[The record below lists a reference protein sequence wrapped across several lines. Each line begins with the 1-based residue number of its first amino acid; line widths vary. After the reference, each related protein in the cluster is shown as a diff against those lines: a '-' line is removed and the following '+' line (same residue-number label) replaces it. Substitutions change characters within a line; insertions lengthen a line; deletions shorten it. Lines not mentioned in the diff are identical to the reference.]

1 MNIKF
6 ISMDQDVIDNY
17 PVLPT
22 KKVLPK
28 WFKEL
33 PTEKFAYPL
42 GSTLPTI
49 KKCMPAT
56 DMLTSGYII
65 QNVIDVDV
73 IKEKTQGNFVENRIK
88 VKDTKYAPEAH
99 RFEMCPVKNP
109 DSGTDKQHWIKLK
122 NPWLV
127 RTPPGYSCLF
137 IQPVYEF
144 NPNLRLLS
152 GIVDTDTFD
161 LPVEFPGWIVNDHI
175 IKAGQPL
182 MQVIPFKR
190 EDWNMSMEF
199 TDTHDP
205 KMTDELRYKDLFH
218 VKKKFN

>member
-109 DSGTDKQHWIKLK
+109 DSGTDKQHWIKIK

-205 KMTDELRYKDLFH
+205 KMTDDLRYKDLFH

>member
-109 DSGTDKQHWIKLK
+109 DSGNDKQHWIKLK

-205 KMTDELRYKDLFH
+205 KMTEELRYKDLFH

>member
-161 LPVEFPGWIVNDHI
+161 LPVEFPGWIVNDHV

-190 EDWNMSMEF
+190 EDWNMTMEF

-205 KMTDELRYKDLFH
+205 KMTDDLRYKDLFH

>member
-1 MNIKF
+1 
-6 ISMDQDVIDNY
+6 
-17 PVLPT
+17 
-22 KKVLPK
+22 
-28 WFKEL
+28 
-33 PTEKFAYPL
+33 
-42 GSTLPTI
+42 
-49 KKCMPAT
+49 MPAT

-109 DSGTDKQHWIKLK
+109 DSRTDKQHWIKLK

-161 LPVEFPGWIVNDHI
+161 LPVEFPGWIVNDHV

-190 EDWNMSMEF
+190 EDWNMTMEF

-205 KMTDELRYKDLFH
+205 KMTDDLRYKDLFH

>member
-17 PVLPT
+17 PVVPA
-22 KKVLPK
+22 KKLLPK
-28 WFKEL
+28 WFKDL
-33 PTEKFAYPL
+33 PTEKFVYPL

-65 QNVIDVDV
+65 QNVTHVDV
-73 IKEKTQGNFVENRIK
+73 IKEKVQGNFVENRIK
-88 VKDTKYAPEAH
+88 VKNNQYAPEAH

-109 DSGTDKQHWIKLK
+109 DKQHWIKLK

-137 IQPVYEF
+137 IQPIYEF

-175 IKAGQPL
+175 IKAGEPL

-190 EDWNMSMEF
+190 EDWRMSMEF
-199 TDTHDP
+199 TDTHTP
-205 KMTDELRYKDLFH
+205 AMTEKLRYKDLFH
-218 VKKKFN
+218 AKKKYN

>member
-17 PVLPT
+17 PVLPA
-22 KKVLPK
+22 KKSLPK
-28 WFKEL
+28 WFKDL
-33 PTEKFAYPL
+33 PAEKFVYPL

-65 QNVIDVDV
+65 QNPTDIDV
-73 IKEKTQGNFVENRIK
+73 IQQKGAGNFVENKLK
-88 VKDTKYAPEAH
+88 VKNNTYAPEAH

-109 DSGTDKQHWIKLK
+109 DKQHWIKLK

-137 IQPVYEF
+137 IQPIYEF

-161 LPVEFPGWIVNDHI
+161 LPVEFPGWIVKDHI
-175 IKAGQPL
+175 IKAGDPL
-182 MQVIPFKR
+182 VQVIPFKR
-190 EDWNMSMEF
+190 DDWQMSMEH
-199 TDTHDP
+199 TKTHTP
-205 KMTDELRYKDLFH
+205 AMTEELRYKDLFH
-218 VKKKFN
+218 KKKKFN

>member
-1 MNIKF
+1 
-6 ISMDQDVIDNY
+6 MDQDVIDNY

-109 DSGTDKQHWIKLK
+109 DSGTDKQHWIKIK

-205 KMTDELRYKDLFH
+205 KMTDDLRYKDLFH

>member
-6 ISMDQDVIDNY
+6 ISTDQDVIDNY
-17 PVLPT
+17 PVLPA
-22 KKVLPK
+22 KKLLPK
-28 WFKEL
+28 WFKDL
-33 PTEKFAYPL
+33 PTDKFAYPI
-42 GSTLPTI
+42 GSALPTI

-65 QNVIDVDV
+65 QNVTDIDI
-73 IKEKTQGNFVENRIK
+73 IKEKVQGNFIENRIK
-88 VKDTKYAPEAH
+88 VKNNEYAPDAH

-109 DSGTDKQHWIKLK
+109 NKQHWIKLK

-137 IQPVYEF
+137 IQPDYEF
-144 NPNLRLLS
+144 NLNLKLLP

-161 LPVEFPGWIVNDHI
+161 LPVEFPGWIINNHI

-190 EDWNMSMEF
+190 EDWTMTMEH
-199 TDTHDP
+199 TNEHTP
-205 KMTDELRYKDLFH
+205 AMTEELRYKHLFH

>member
-1 MNIKF
+1 
-6 ISMDQDVIDNY
+6 MDQDVIDNY

-205 KMTDELRYKDLFH
+205 KMTDDLRYKDLFH

>member
-1 MNIKF
+1 
-6 ISMDQDVIDNY
+6 MDQDVIYNY

-161 LPVEFPGWIVNDHI
+161 LPVEFPGWIVNDHV

-190 EDWNMSMEF
+190 EDWNMTMEF

-205 KMTDELRYKDLFH
+205 KMTDDLRYKDLFH

>member
-1 MNIKF
+1 
-6 ISMDQDVIDNY
+6 MDQDVIDNY

>member
-137 IQPVYEF
+137 IQPVYE
-144 NPNLRLLS
+144 LIL
-152 GIVDTDTFD
+152 I
-161 LPVEFPGWIVNDHI
+161 
-175 IKAGQPL
+175 
-182 MQVIPFKR
+182 
-190 EDWNMSMEF
+190 
-199 TDTHDP
+199 
-205 KMTDELRYKDLFH
+205 
-218 VKKKFN
+218 

>member
-205 KMTDELRYKDLFH
+205 KMTDDLRYKDLFH

>member
-1 MNIKF
+1 
-6 ISMDQDVIDNY
+6 MDQDVIDNY

-161 LPVEFPGWIVNDHI
+161 LPVEFPGWIVNDHV

-190 EDWNMSMEF
+190 EDWNMTMEF

-205 KMTDELRYKDLFH
+205 KMTDDLRYKDLFH

>member
-1 MNIKF
+1 MSTLKSAI
-6 ISMDQDVIDNY
+6 
-17 PVLPT
+17 
-22 KKVLPK
+22 K

-161 LPVEFPGWIVNDHI
+161 LPVEFPGWIVNDHV

-190 EDWNMSMEF
+190 EDWNMTMEF

-205 KMTDELRYKDLFH
+205 KMTDDLRYKDLFRP
-218 VKKKFN
+218 KEI

>member
-1 MNIKF
+1 MNITF
-6 ISMDQDVIDNY
+6 ISMDKEVIEKF
-17 PVLPT
+17 PVLPA
-22 KKVLPK
+22 KKILPK
-28 WFKEL
+28 WFKKL
-33 PTEKFAYPL
+33 PSEKFVYPL

-49 KKCMPAT
+49 KECMPAT

-65 QNVIDVDV
+65 QNVTDIDI
-73 IKEKTQGNFVENRIK
+73 IKEEVQGNFVENRIK
-88 VKDTKYAPEAH
+88 VKNNQYAPEAH

-109 DSGTDKQHWIKLK
+109 DKQHWIKLK

-137 IQPVYEF
+137 IQPIYEF

-161 LPVEFPGWIVNDHI
+161 LPVEFPGWIINNHV

-190 EDWNMSMEF
+190 EDWKMSMEF
-199 TDTHDP
+199 TNTHNP
-205 KMTDELRYKDLFH
+205 KMTEELRYKDLFH
-218 VKKKFN
+218 AKKKFN

>member
-88 VKDTKYAPEAH
+88 VKDKKYAPEAH

-109 DSGTDKQHWIKLK
+109 DSGTDKQHWIKIK

-205 KMTDELRYKDLFH
+205 KMTDDLRYKDLFH